1 MKGLLCAYEG
11 WGINEIF
18 VSDIYRLFMEKMIA
32 MSNVKI
38 SAVLC
43 FGMLVL
49 SFQSSELISIVW
61 PSLSC
66 LTPLSFFENT
76 SFVLGLC
83 WVSQLLGQQSQI

>member
-32 MSNVKI
+32 MSNMKI
-38 SAVLC
+38 SAVLR

-49 SFQSSELISIVW
+49 LFLSSELSSIVW
-61 PSLSC
+61 PFC
-66 LTPLSFFENT
+66 
-76 SFVLGLC
+76 C
-83 WVSQLLGQQSQI
+83 A